1 MLRIALQETRV
12 IVYEEL
18 ALIMLVAYRHSFW
31 LFWIGLESVLAQ
43 WDTQEE
49 GLHLCTCCGIGG
61 PVCLRRGDNG

>member
-18 ALIMLVAYRHSFW
+18 ALKMLVAYRHSFW

-43 WDTQEE
+43 HTEVRVTSVHMLQDRRTCVFKE
-49 GLHLCTCCGIGG
+49 GG
-61 PVCLRRGDNG
+61 